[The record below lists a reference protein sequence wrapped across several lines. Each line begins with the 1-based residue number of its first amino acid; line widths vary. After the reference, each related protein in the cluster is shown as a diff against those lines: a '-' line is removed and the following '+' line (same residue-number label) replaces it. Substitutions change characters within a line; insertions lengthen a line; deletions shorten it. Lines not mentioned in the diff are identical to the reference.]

1 MLTAFPGDLFR
12 AEYPVARIPETGNN
26 ISVVIQVLIQCST
39 VNLHVGMSLRQGLQP
54 LRSRNNAHEF
64 DGFRL
69 ALFNLRN
76 RVHR

>member
-26 ISVVIQVLIQCST
+26 ISVVIQVLIQRRA
-39 VNLHVGMSLRQGLQP
+39 VDLHVGMGFRQGVEP
-54 LRSRNNAHEF
+54 LRRRDNAHKF